1 MTTTNTDY
9 NKSII
14 LTISLLEKEYDN
26 TLIQYQQA
34 SQNYINDL
42 KSIQTTKAYNI
53 LNGRTF
59 WGDAG
64 IKQFSAGDINEC
76 KASCSSISN
85 CSGATFNSTNKNC
98 WLRSGNGDIMTGTST
113 DNAIIPSIIQSSNI
127 LKKLNSKLIDIN
139 TKIKD
144 VINQSYSDYTTQI
157 DMRNKLEI
165 QLQQNYQQLIMEKKH
180 INDLIREY
188 DTIDES
194 KNNANIN
201 VNHYYLIYT
210 VIILLALFCLLLF
223 VYHYIKK

>member
-1 MTTTNTDY
+1 
-9 NKSII
+9 
-14 LTISLLEKEYDN
+14 
-26 TLIQYQQA
+26 
-34 SQNYINDL
+34 
-42 KSIQTTKAYNI
+42 
-53 LNGRTF
+53 
-59 WGDAG
+59 
-64 IKQFSAGDINEC
+64 
-76 KASCSSISN
+76 
-85 CSGATFNSTNKNC
+85 
-98 WLRSGNGDIMTGTST
+98 MTGTPT

-165 QLQQNYQQLIMEKKH
+165 QLQQNYQKLIMEKKH

-194 KNNANIN
+194 KINANIN

-210 VIILLALFCLLLF
+210 VVVLLILFFLLLF